1 MTGLGRTFARND
13 LTRTPV
19 LERFVGGL
27 AALMAQEGY
36 EGTAT
41 PGPDTNVVLHV
52 VDADAPKSYRR
63 KAAPTFVI
71 AIAEVPEPADDM
83 NELRRAGYPFLVR
96 CLANLSVL
104 VSDTPTG
111 LAVRFVTLEQGT
123 YGVGPGLDD
132 AALIADVFER
142 IEPLASSRLVIVH
155 EPAQVSRVEPTAI
168 REYLSEHRLSDGT
181 TQGTAKPFR
190 QGH

>member
-1 MTGLGRTFARND
+1 M
-13 LTRTPV
+13 
-19 LERFVGGL
+19 
-27 AALMAQEGY
+27 
-36 EGTAT
+36 
-41 PGPDTNVVLHV
+41 LHV

-71 AIAEVPEPADDM
+71 AIAEVPEPPEDM

-132 AALIADVFER
+132 AELVADVFR
-142 IEPLASSRLVIVH
+142 SDRAARVIAARHHQRLRRR
-155 EPAQVSRVEPTAI
+155 PARSAAGR
-168 REYLSEHRLSDGT
+168 R
-181 TQGTAKPFR
+181 
-190 QGH
+190 

>member
-1 MTGLGRTFARND
+1 MLPVTDAAPSLAMTGLGRTFARND

-71 AIAEVPEPADDM
+71 AIAEVPEPPDDM

-96 CLANLSVL
+96 CLANLSRPRQRHA
-104 VSDTPTG
+104 DG
-111 LAVRFVTLEQGT
+111 ARGAVRDTRAGDLRRRSRARRRRARSPT
-123 YGVGPGLDD
+123 C
-132 AALIADVFER
+132 
-142 IEPLASSRLVIVH
+142 SSGSNH
-155 EPAQVSRVEPTAI
+155 SR
-168 REYLSEHRLSDGT
+168 RRGW
-181 TQGTAKPFR
+181 
-190 QGH
+190 